1 MMSDAVRIE
10 DYLKSLSR
18 ALRALADRDR
28 DDIVAEIRAHLE
40 HRASEGKLG
49 QAMKALGAPEDCAR
63 SFIEELK
70 IQSAFADGGP
80 VKSIG
85 ALLAL
90 ASQRTTAAA
99 GLFISGIFFVMA
111 AAFVFVTFYEMVSP
125 ESVGLWSDPATGS
138 FFFGAMDEPIPP
150 AARELLGR
158 WMIPV
163 SAALAVVSFVIGQ
176 KLARLFIRLMVRK
189 KPLLAA

>member
-1 MMSDAVRIE
+1 MSDAVRIE
-10 DYLKSLSR
+10 DYLKALSR
-18 ALRALADRDR
+18 ALRALPDRDR

-49 QAMKALGAPEDCAR
+49 EAVKALGLPDSCAR

-80 VKSIG
+80 VKSFG

-111 AAFVFVTFYEMVSP
+111 AAFVFVTFHEMISP
-125 ESVGLWSDPATGS
+125 ETVGLWSDPASGS
-138 FFFGAMDEPIPP
+138 FFFGAMDEPVPP
-150 AARELLGR
+150 AAHELLGR

-163 SAALAVVSFVIGQ
+163 SAALSVLSFVIGQ
-176 KLARLFIRLMVRK
+176 RLARLFIRLMMRRK
-189 KPLLAA
+189 RAFAV